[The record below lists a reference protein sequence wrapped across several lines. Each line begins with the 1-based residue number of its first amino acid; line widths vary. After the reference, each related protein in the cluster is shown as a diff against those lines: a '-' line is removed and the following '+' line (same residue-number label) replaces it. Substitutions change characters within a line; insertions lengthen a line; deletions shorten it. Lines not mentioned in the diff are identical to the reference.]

1 MRTASLPEP
10 IVRNFPLLKT
20 LLSAAALWCANAL
33 VSPAFA
39 QVAAP
44 AQTQPTLAGLP
55 VNVDLPVSVSV
66 AGNVAVAQI
75 GPESEPIAEVTL
87 TFDDA
92 SNLTPA
98 SLGLSARLV
107 SVSDAQLLARLP
119 DANLIQIASGLPLLV
134 TIQPPVSGGLNFRRT
149 GRYELHTHLLPYA
162 IGSNFRV
169 FKAPVGGAFR
179 DTTEE
184 IAQGSVRARSRYG
197 GFSQFLVA
205 VDLRETGAVVAD
217 KIAWLRNRV
226 ATLPAGEQPV
236 FSAQLDTIASAVAS
250 HDYPTAMT
258 AVDALSSRAQADA
271 GSALLDTW
279 RAGGADNQAGDLIA
293 GAATLKY
300 SIGYLRDFGQ

>member
-1 MRTASLPEP
+1 MRPRPPFLQEP
-10 IVRNFPLLKT
+10 GVRHSPISKWLLGVAV
-20 LLSAAALWCANAL
+20 LLCANA
-33 VSPAFA
+33 F
-39 QVAAP
+39 AP
-44 AQTQPTLAGLP
+44 AMAQTTPQSLAGIP

-66 AGNVAVAQI
+66 SGNVAVAQI
-75 GPESEPIAEVTL
+75 GPSTLPLAEVTL

-92 SNLTPA
+92 SNLNAA
-98 SLGLSARLV
+98 SLGLSAKLV
-107 SVSDAQLLARLP
+107 DLQDPQLLARLP
-119 DANLIQIASGLPLLV
+119 DLNLNRLDSALPLLV
-134 TIQPPVSGGLNFRRT
+134 TIQPPIAGGLNFRRT
-149 GRYELHTHLLPYA
+149 GRYELHTHQLPYTV
-162 IGSNFRV
+162 GSNYRV

-197 GFSQFLVA
+197 GFSQFLVL
-205 VDLRETGAVVAD
+205 VDLRETATVVAD

-236 FSAQLDTIASAVAS
+236 FSSQLDTIQAAVAS
-250 HDYPTAMT
+250 HDYATALT

-293 GAATLKY
+293 GAATLKF
-300 SIGYLRDFGQ
+300 SIAYLRDFGQ

>member
-1 MRTASLPEP
+1 M
-10 IVRNFPLLKT
+10 KW
-20 LLSAAALWCANAL
+20 LLSAAALLCAGAL
-33 VSPAFA
+33 APPASA
-39 QVAAP
+39 Q
-44 AQTQPTLAGLP
+44 TLAGLP

-66 AGNVAVAQI
+66 AGNVAVAEI
-75 GPESEPIAEVTL
+75 GIASAPIAEVTL

-107 SVSDAQLLARLP
+107 DLDDPQLLARLP
-119 DANLIQIASGLPLLV
+119 DASLIRLDSGLPLLV
-134 TIQPPVSGGLNFRRT
+134 TIQPPLAGGLNFRRT
-149 GRYELHTHLLPYA
+149 GRYELHTHLLGYSV
-162 IGSNFRV
+162 GSNYRV

-205 VDLRETGAVVAD
+205 VDLRETGTVVAD

-226 ATLPAGEQPV
+226 ATLPAAEQPV
-236 FSAQLDTIASAVAS
+236 FSGQLDTIESAVAS
-250 HDYPTAMT
+250 HDYATALT

-271 GSALLDTW
+271 GTALPDTW
-279 RAGGADNQAGDLIA
+279 RAGGADNQAGDLMA
-293 GAATLKY
+293 GAATLKF
-300 SIGYLRDFGQ
+300 SIAYLRDFGQ

>member
-1 MRTASLPEP
+1 VRHLP
-10 IVRNFPLLKT
+10 VSKWLLGVAA
-20 LLSAAALWCANAL
+20 LLCSVSAA
-33 VSPAFA
+33 V
-39 QVAAP
+39 
-44 AQTQPTLAGLP
+44 AQTAPQSLAGVP
-55 VNVDLPVSVSV
+55 RNVDLPVSVSV

-75 GPESEPIAEVTL
+75 GTASLPLGEVTL

-107 SVSDAQLLARLP
+107 DLQDPQLLARLP
-119 DANLIQIASGLPLLV
+119 DPNLNQLASALPLLV
-134 TIQPPVSGGLNFRRT
+134 TIQPPVAGGLNFRRT
-149 GRYELHTHLLPYA
+149 GHYELHTHQLAYSL
-162 IGSNFRV
+162 GSNYRV

-197 GFSQFLVA
+197 GFSQFLVL
-205 VDLRETGAVVAD
+205 VDLRPTGAVVAD

-236 FSAQLDTIASAVAS
+236 FSSQLDTIDAAVARR
-250 HDYPTAMT
+250 DYDTAVT
-258 AVDALSSRAQADA
+258 AVDALSTRAQADA
-271 GSALLDTW
+271 GTALLDTW

-293 GAATLKY
+293 GAATLKF
-300 SIGYLRDFGQ
+300 SIAYLRDYGQ

>member
-1 MRTASLPEP
+1 MRRRYRHRDPSSAMQEPAVRRFASPKRL
-10 IVRNFPLLKT
+10 ISAVLLYG
-20 LLSAAALWCANAL
+20 LLAFGSASAQS
-33 VSPAFA
+33 VS
-39 QVAAP
+39 
-44 AQTQPTLAGLP
+44 GLP
-55 VNVDLPVSVSV
+55 VNVDLPINLSV

-75 GPESEPIAEVTL
+75 GPASQPIAEVTL

-92 SNLTPA
+92 SNLNVA

-107 SVSDAQLLARLP
+107 DLQDPALLSRLP
-119 DANLIQIASGLPLLV
+119 NASLVQLDSALPLLV
-134 TIQPPVSGGLNFRRT
+134 TVQPPLAGGLNFRRT

-162 IGSNFRV
+162 VGSNLRV

-205 VDLRETGAVVAD
+205 TDLRETGTVVDA
-217 KIAWLRNRV
+217 KIDWLRGRV
-226 ATLPAGEQPV
+226 ATLPATEQPA
-236 FSAQLDTIASAVAS
+236 FSAQLDALQSALARDDYATAIAATDAISA
-250 HDYPTAMT
+250 
-258 AVDALSSRAQADA
+258 RAQARA

-293 GAATLKY
+293 GAATLKF
-300 SIGYLRDFGQ
+300 SLGYLRDFGQ